1 MQRDF
6 VINQIQKIISNK
18 VYKALDFSKRGG
30 KDYEFDEIPGLLE
43 AGWT

>member
-1 MQRDF
+1 
-6 VINQIQKIISNK
+6 
-18 VYKALDFSKRGG
+18 LDFSKRGG